1 MRTKRQPRERPR
13 EGANFACA
21 GALAPAGTVERRLA
35 ENDRYPPIELAPGVE
50 LQVWGVVTSVVHS
63 L

>member
-1 MRTKRQPRERPR
+1 MRTKRQSCERSR

-21 GALAPAGTVERRLA
+21 GALALAGTVERRLA
-35 ENDRYPPIELAPGVE
+35 ENDRCPPIACAEGAD
-50 LQVWGVVTSVVHS
+50 LQIWGVVTSVVHP